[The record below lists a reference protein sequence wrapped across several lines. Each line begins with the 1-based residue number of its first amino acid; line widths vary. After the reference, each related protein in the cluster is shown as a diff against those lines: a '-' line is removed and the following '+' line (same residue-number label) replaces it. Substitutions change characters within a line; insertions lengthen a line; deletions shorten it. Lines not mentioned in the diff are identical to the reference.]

1 VFCNALEAL
10 ILSEEVKPS
19 WKREAMPASKTDP
32 VAESKER
39 QLSWRV
45 IPVVVLL
52 FLVVIPLTTFW
63 VGKGVDLMFG
73 WPAFPP
79 FPLNF
84 IIGIGV
90 LVVAGLLC
98 WGSMYQ
104 LYRAG
109 HGFPWG
115 DVDDAAQ
122 SRELVTTGLYR
133 YTRNPMILGF
143 LILLSGIGWFVQS
156 ITAIVVI
163 PLIVFVLLWVWLKRR
178 EEPQL
183 EQRFG
188 DAYRIYRDT
197 TPLIIPRPWRRAQKP
212 QEKNI

>member
-1 VFCNALEAL
+1 MGH
-10 ILSEEVKPS
+10 K
-19 WKREAMPASKTDP
+19 KRKL
-32 VAESKER
+32 R
-39 QLSWRV
+39 WQV

-52 FLVVIPLTTFW
+52 FLVVIPLTTVW
-63 VGKGVDLMFG
+63 VGKGVDLMLG
-73 WPAFPP
+73 WSVFPP
-79 FPLNF
+79 VPFNF
-84 IIGIGV
+84 FIGLGV
-90 LVVAGLLC
+90 LIVAALLC

-143 LILLSGIGWFVQS
+143 LILLSGIGWLVQS
-156 ITAIVVI
+156 ITAIIIIPFITFVV
-163 PLIVFVLLWVWLKRR
+163 LWMWLKRR
-178 EEPQL
+178 EEPRL

-188 DAYRIYRDT
+188 DAYRAYRNT
-197 TPLIIPRPWRRAQKP
+197 TPLIIPRLWRRAKKP
-212 QEKNI
+212 QGKET